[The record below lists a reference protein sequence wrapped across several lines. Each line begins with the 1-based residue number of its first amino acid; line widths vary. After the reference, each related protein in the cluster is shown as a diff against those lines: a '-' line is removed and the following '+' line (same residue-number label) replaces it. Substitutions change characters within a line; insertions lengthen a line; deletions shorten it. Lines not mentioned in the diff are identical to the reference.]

1 MPNRRPMLGPR
12 GTAALVVL
20 VGVTC
25 ALHVGKM
32 PVAIPVLQA
41 SLGLTLVQAG
51 FLLSLVQLAG
61 MLLGLPVG
69 LMADRFGAR
78 QLMLLGLFLLS
89 AGSALGA
96 ASPGVAFL
104 LATRVLEGLGFLLAV
119 LPAPALLR
127 QQVHD
132 PSVLSRALGW
142 WGAYMP
148 LGTALALLLG
158 VPLLTWMGWRWAWAG
173 LALLSLLAA
182 FTLARGVGADS
193 SSHDRSGIAQA
204 LLPRLMRTL
213 SSTGPWLVALAFF
226 VYSGQWMAVIGFLP
240 TIYGQSGFTPGAA
253 GVMSAVAA
261 GINMLG
267 NIAAGRCVS
276 LGVRPGVL
284 LATGYAAMAV
294 GAWLTFA
301 AVGHPVLQY
310 GAVLLF
316 SSLGGLIPGTL
327 FGMAVN
333 LAPDNSTVST
343 TVGWMQ
349 QFSSLGQFLGPPLVA
364 WVAVVMGGWQT
375 TWLVTTACSMVG
387 LLLAWRLQLAWS
399 RAAQDRRPPAV

>member
-1 MPNRRPMLGPR
+1 MSSNRLKLSPR
-12 GTAALVVL
+12 YTAALVVV

-41 SLGLTLVQAG
+41 SMGLTLVQAG

-78 QLMLLGLFLLS
+78 RLMLFGLIILS

-96 ASPGVAFL
+96 LAPSVPLL
-104 LATRVLEGLGFLLAV
+104 LATRVLEGVGFLLAV

-148 LGTALALLLG
+148 LGTALALLIG
-158 VPLLTWMGWRWAWAG
+158 VPLLAWTGWRWAWGG
-173 LALLSLLAA
+173 LALMSLLAA
-182 FTLARGVGADS
+182 ASLARGVAGDGVAR
-193 SSHDRSGIAQA
+193 DRSNVGQA
-204 LLPRLMRTL
+204 LLPRLVRTL
-213 SSTGPWLVALAFF
+213 SSLGPWLVALGFF
-226 VYSGQWMAVIGFLP
+226 VYSGQWIAVIGFLP
-240 TIYGQSGFTPGAA
+240 TIYGQSGFSPGAA

-261 GINMLG
+261 GINMVG
-267 NIAAGRCVS
+267 NIAAGRFLS
-276 LGVRPGVL
+276 IGIRPGFL
-284 LATGYAAMAV
+284 LATGYLAMAV
-294 GAWLTFA
+294 GAGVAFA

-316 SSLGGLIPGTL
+316 SCLGGLIPGTL
-327 FGMAVN
+327 FGMAVS
-333 LAPDNSTVST
+333 LAPDNQTVST

-349 QFSSLGQFLGPPLVA
+349 QFSALGQFLGPPLVA
-364 WVAVVMGGWQT
+364 WVAVVMGGWQS
-375 TWLVTTACSMVG
+375 TWMVTTLCSFMG
-387 LLLAWRLQLAWS
+387 LLLAWRLQVAWREALRR
-399 RAAQDRRPPAV
+399 RAAAA

>member
-1 MPNRRPMLGPR
+1 MSSRRQMLGPR
-12 GTAALVVL
+12 GTAALVVI

-78 QLMLLGLFLLS
+78 QLMLMGLICLS

-96 ASPGVAFL
+96 ASPSVAFL

-132 PSVLSRALGW
+132 SAVLSRALGW

-173 LALLSLLAA
+173 LALLSLAA
-182 FTLARGVGADS
+182 AHGLARGVAADGS
-193 SSHDRSGIAQA
+193 ARGRSGDTPV

-253 GVMSAVAA
+253 GAMSAMAA
-261 GINMLG
+261 GINMVG
-267 NIAAGRCVS
+267 NIAAGRCMS
-276 LGVRPGVL
+276 LGVRPGAL
-284 LATGYAAMAV
+284 LATGYVAMAV

-301 AVGHPVLQY
+301 AVGHPLLQY

-316 SSLGGLIPGTL
+316 SCLGGLIPGTL
-327 FGMAVN
+327 FGMAVS

-364 WVAVVMGGWQT
+364 WVAVVMGGWQS
-375 TWLVTTACSMVG
+375 TWLVTTTCSLVG
-387 LLLAWRLQLAWS
+387 LLLAWHLQAAWR
-399 RAAQDRRPPAV
+399 RAAQNQRPPAV

>member
-78 QLMLLGLFLLS
+78 QLMLLGLILLS
-89 AGSALGA
+89 VGSALGA

-132 PSVLSRALGW
+132 SSVLSRALGW

-148 LGTALALLLG
+148 VGTALALLLG
-158 VPLLTWMGWRWAWAG
+158 VPLLTLMGWRWAWAG
-173 LALLSLLAA
+173 LALLSLVAA
-182 FTLARGVGADS
+182 FGLARGVAAAERS
-193 SSHDRSGIAQA
+193 ASDRSGVAPA
-204 LLPRLMRTL
+204 LLPRLVRTL
-213 SSTGPWLVALAFF
+213 SNTGPWLVALAFF

-240 TIYGQSGFTPGAA
+240 TIYGQAGFSPGAA

-261 GINMLG
+261 GINMMG

-276 LGVRPGVL
+276 FGVRPGTL
-284 LATGYAAMAV
+284 LATGYASMAV

-327 FGMAVN
+327 FGMAVR
-333 LAPDNSTVST
+333 LAPDSSTVST

-364 WVAVVMGGWQT
+364 WVAVVMGGWQS
-375 TWLVTTACSMVG
+375 TWLVTATCSLLG
-387 LLLAWRLQLAWS
+387 LLLAWRLQAEWS
-399 RAAQDRRPPAV
+399 RAVQDR

>member
-132 PSVLSRALGW
+132 
-142 WGAYMP
+142 
-148 LGTALALLLG
+148 
-158 VPLLTWMGWRWAWAG
+158 
-173 LALLSLLAA
+173 
-182 FTLARGVGADS
+182 
-193 SSHDRSGIAQA
+193 
-204 LLPRLMRTL
+204 
-213 SSTGPWLVALAFF
+213 
-226 VYSGQWMAVIGFLP
+226 
-240 TIYGQSGFTPGAA
+240 
-253 GVMSAVAA
+253 
-261 GINMLG
+261 
-267 NIAAGRCVS
+267 
-276 LGVRPGVL
+276 
-284 LATGYAAMAV
+284 
-294 GAWLTFA
+294 
-301 AVGHPVLQY
+301 
-310 GAVLLF
+310 
-316 SSLGGLIPGTL
+316 
-327 FGMAVN
+327 
-333 LAPDNSTVST
+333 
-343 TVGWMQ
+343 
-349 QFSSLGQFLGPPLVA
+349 
-364 WVAVVMGGWQT
+364 
-375 TWLVTTACSMVG
+375 
-387 LLLAWRLQLAWS
+387 
-399 RAAQDRRPPAV
+399 